1 MQYLILAL
9 AVLLMRR
16 ACRRIRLSPPLYR
29 RYAWTGGLVIA
40 LAMAAQET
48 ILLLSS
54 QLTWATGLPLHL
66 CSLLGVLTL
75 PMLLGDSPLL
85 RSAALFIGVPGA
97 ALALVFPAI
106 LATPWPLMTALAFH
120 TLHAGLVCTPWLA
133 MAGGWRPRPRD
144 AGLAGLFLLGA
155 AAAAMVVNPL
165 TGGNYL
171 FLAFPIAGTPLGW
184 LGQWGIWPYRGLLA
198 LLAGMILLCGA
209 LICGMAAKRSAHLHG
224 RSR

>member
-9 AVLLMRR
+9 AALWTRR
-16 ACRRIRLSPPLYR
+16 ACRLIRHEPRLYR
-29 RYAWTGGLVIA
+29 RFAWMLGLVIA
-40 LAMAAQET
+40 LAMAVQET
-48 ILLLSS
+48 ILLLSGL
-54 QLTWATGLPLHL
+54 LTWATGLPLHL

-75 PMLLGDSPLL
+75 PMLIGRSRLL

-97 ALALVFPAI
+97 ALALVFPAV
-106 LATPWPLMTALAFH
+106 LATPWPQATALAFH
-120 TLHAGLVCTPWLA
+120 SLHAGLVCAPWLA
-133 MAGGWRPRPRD
+133 VSGGWRPHPRD
-144 AGLAGLFLLGA
+144 AGLAGLFLLTA

-171 FLAFPIAGTPLGW
+171 FLAYPIAGTPLAW

-198 LLAGMILLCGA
+198 LLAGLALACGA
-209 LICGMAAKRSAHLHG
+209 LICGTAAKRSAREFG